1 MKKSLINKPVL
12 AVALLLSSASP
23 LLHAASPEDAVE
35 FRQGVFRALGW
46 NFGPMGAMLQGRK
59 PFDAEA
65 FAQGAERVAVLANM
79 AAEGFVEGSG
89 DKDGMTTRLSD
100 KYWYQQDNFDRL
112 MAQMVENAGVLS
124 EEVAAGK
131 DHEELRPVFAQLA
144 SSCKNCHDDYRD
156 RD

>member
-1 MKKSLINKPVL
+1 MKKSLINKPML

-35 FRQGVFRALGW
+35 FRQGVFRAMGW
-46 NFGPMGAMLQGRK
+46 NFGPMGAMIQGRK

-79 AAEGFVEGSG
+79 VAEGFIEGTGRS
-89 DKDGMTTRLSD
+89 DGMDTRL
-100 KYWYQQDNFDRL
+100 KEEYWYQQANFDKL
-112 MAQMVENAGVLS
+112 MQRMVANADTLAQA
-124 EEVAAGK
+124 VASGK
-131 DHEELRPVFAQLA
+131 DREELRPVLAQLA
-144 SSCKNCHDDYRD
+144 GSCKNCHEEYRG